1 VYLDGKM
8 DSYTAEE
15 PPVDS
20 NYMREIGCASAGALA
35 VTAWR
40 RRRRCHSRDP
50 CFPVV
55 YAQQTA
61 KNQAMCSL
69 MSEVLLRKI
78 NEQYSGELR
87 CCRNN
92 NRRVRETI
100 QRNKRSAENVSLIW
114 HVSGNNE
121 VSEHSTGSTGS
132 PALLFSHC
140 LVDESLV
147 NAICDSAAQSGCFV
161 AELMPHGDIKT
172 SLTTIR
178 R

>member
-114 HVSGNNE
+114 HFPGTMRFQSILLDRLAHQLFYLVIVS
-121 VSEHSTGSTGS
+121 
-132 PALLFSHC
+132 L
-140 LVDESLV
+140 
-147 NAICDSAAQSGCFV
+147 
-161 AELMPHGDIKT
+161 T
-172 SLTTIR
+172 SL
-178 R
+178 